1 MKKTLTIVWVLL
13 VLLTAAMYILAE
25 DLLHIHL
32 PSWVIMLFS
41 VLKFLLVGWFFVELR
56 HAHPFWRV
64 VFSLFILLLAIV
76 IIAL

>member
-13 VLLTAAMYILAE
+13 VLLTAAMYVLAE
-25 DLLHIHL
+25 NLLHIDL